1 MYGDCLSCRTKVPS
15 TEIPK
20 LYLGIDTEE
29 EVNWM
34 KWANLNGK
42 VDIHRLSGSV
52 NDLLTEM
59 DHQWSKFIMH
69 CYITNAQFEYIQ
81 NLKESLPFD
90 TALVHMD
97 FAENYVGYVFS
108 I

>member
-1 MYGDCLSCRTKVPS
+1 MYGDCWSCRTKAPS

-20 LYLGIDTEE
+20 LYSGIDTE

-42 VDIHRLSGSV
+42 VDIYRLIGSV
-52 NDLLTEM
+52 DDLLIEM
-59 DHQWSKFIMH
+59 DRQWSKFIIH
-69 CYITNAQFEYIQ
+69 CYIINAQFEYIR
-81 NLKESLPFD
+81 NLKELLPFD

-97 FAENYVGYVFS
+97 FAENYVS
-108 I
+108 